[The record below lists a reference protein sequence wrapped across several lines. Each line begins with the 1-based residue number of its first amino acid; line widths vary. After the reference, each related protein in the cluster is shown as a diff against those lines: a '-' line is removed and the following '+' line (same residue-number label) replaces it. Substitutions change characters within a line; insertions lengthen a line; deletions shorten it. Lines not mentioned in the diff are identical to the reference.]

1 MSTAGLNAFPLATD
15 ILLLDKFFKT
25 LNRAELWI
33 QRVIH
38 ITELYYVPAFSY
50 SFHFICMYCKRIIL
64 KVPRSSLG
72 IILKDVDSEE
82 CKKGCEM
89 CSDVTGTGAGDW
101 PF

>member
-1 MSTAGLNAFPLATD
+1 
-15 ILLLDKFFKT
+15 
-25 LNRAELWI
+25 
-33 QRVIH
+33 
-38 ITELYYVPAFSY
+38 
-50 SFHFICMYCKRIIL
+50 MYCKRIIL